1 MNKPKMILAMAL
13 VGAAVANA
21 QTATVLATGLNS
33 PQKVAL
39 TPEGNLLVSEATV
52 QTNTG
57 RISIVSRPGGV
68 RRTLLDG
75 LPSGPAAP
83 NNQPLGPCALV
94 LDGRTL
100 YIGILEGNTL
110 VPGATPGSLAFPN
123 PAGPSSPIY
132 SSILRVRL
140 GADVDR
146 ITSSFSLTL
155 DNHFTLAD
163 GDEVQLTNSDRQTA
177 TADLLADFPDTPL
190 DVREIYGHV
199 TPYGMA
205 LDPARAFLYVADAG
219 QNRIIKVNVTTGR
232 WQTLVRLPRV
242 PRVPPIPTQTETDAV
257 PTSVRFY
264 GDEMLVT
271 YLTGAPFAEGE
282 AVVRIVNPVT
292 RGIRQFING
301 LTTATDVL
309 VRERPGRSQFFALE
323 ARTQLGRGPGRLIQY
338 DTAEARVIADQLA
351 GPTGMAQ
358 DPATGDIFVVEYSAG
373 RITQVKLQ

>member
-1 MNKPKMILAMAL
+1 
-13 VGAAVANA
+13 
-21 QTATVLATGLNS
+21 
-33 PQKVAL
+33 
-39 TPEGNLLVSEATV
+39 
-52 QTNTG
+52 
-57 RISIVSRPGGV
+57 
-68 RRTLLDG
+68 
-75 LPSGPAAP
+75 
-83 NNQPLGPCALV
+83 
-94 LDGRTL
+94 
-100 YIGILEGNTL
+100 
-110 VPGATPGSLAFPN
+110 
-123 PAGPSSPIY
+123 
-132 SSILRVRL
+132 
-140 GADVDR
+140 
-146 ITSSFSLTL
+146 
-155 DNHFTLAD
+155 
-163 GDEVQLTNSDRQTA
+163 
-177 TADLLADFPDTPL
+177 
-190 DVREIYGHV
+190 
-199 TPYGMA
+199 MA

-242 PRVPPIPTQTETDAV
+242 PRVPPTPTLTETDAV

-338 DTAEARVIADQLA
+338 DTAEARVIADQLT